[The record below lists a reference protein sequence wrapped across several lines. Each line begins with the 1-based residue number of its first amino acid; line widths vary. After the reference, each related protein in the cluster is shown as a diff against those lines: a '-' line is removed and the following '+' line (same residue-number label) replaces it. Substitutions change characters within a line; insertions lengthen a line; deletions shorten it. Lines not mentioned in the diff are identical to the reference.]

1 MSGDVIAFAD
11 HGEPALDENEVR
23 ALILLNDGNLSR
35 VAKALGSPS
44 HLVRTFVFMRPALK
58 SALAEVFEG
67 LVDEAVDVIVEG
79 MRNEGS
85 YLVRFYAAKEMLRTE
100 TARRRGFGKE
110 QGVAASIEVRTDS
123 RPTTIT
129 LKWLG
134 DEEKERKNDGS
145 DGD

>member
-1 MSGDVIAFAD
+1 
-11 HGEPALDENEVR
+11 
-23 ALILLNDGNLSR
+23 
-35 VAKALGSPS
+35 
-44 HLVRTFVFMRPALK
+44 MRPALK

-85 YLVRFYAAKEMLRTE
+85 YLIRFYAAKEMLRTE

-145 DGD
+145 DED

>member
-1 MSGDVIAFAD
+1 
-11 HGEPALDENEVR
+11 
-23 ALILLNDGNLSR
+23 
-35 VAKALGSPS
+35 
-44 HLVRTFVFMRPALK
+44 
-58 SALAEVFEG
+58 
-67 LVDEAVDVIVEG
+67 
-79 MRNEGS
+79 
-85 YLVRFYAAKEMLRTE
+85 MLRTE